1 MTASASVTA
10 ATVEAADITATGSL
24 RAAKLTAS
32 TLQLDGD
39 ADGGGYRLSNI
50 ALDRVSSLTGTHN
63 SNPFCSNSLCAI
75 HVIMRHC

>member
-1 MTASASVTA
+1 VTATAGVTA

-39 ADGGGYRLSNI
+39 ADGGGYRFSNI
-50 ALDRVSSLTGTHN
+50 ALDRVSSLTGIHS
-63 SNPFCSNSLCAI
+63 SNPSCSIYTVTVRL
-75 HVIMRHC
+75 